1 MAYLLVL
8 KGPNAKQSYPLEKER
23 VLLGRNSSCD
33 IVFPANDFAISRE
46 HACILRVQDKF
57 FIEDMGSRNGT
68 FVNNAQVQARLELKD
83 SDKIRICDFLY
94 SFHDTKPVAAKPSG
108 ATPAPATLV
117 AEPQSAEEDEEPVN
131 YEASVSTTSSHVLLE
146 AQPAEKVRALVDITN
161 NLSNTLELDS
171 LLPKI
176 VDSLFQLFKQ
186 ADRGFII
193 MREESAEREKAVER
207 LIPIVIKTRSAR
219 NETATSYSRT
229 IVKECLKTCQA
240 FLIEDAQ
247 QSGGKWNMSQS
258 IADFRIRSV
267 MCAPLWTQDNKAFGV
282 IQLDTQDRAKK
293 FTQEDL
299 SLLMAVA
306 KQASVAME
314 NARMHEELLGSERR
328 KRDLELAHQVQMSF
342 LPKKVPE
349 VAGYEFYAYYE
360 PAQEVGG
367 DYYGYIPIRPGLLAL
382 VLGDVAGK
390 GVPAALLMAKLSSD
404 ARFSL
409 MSESKPGGAIS
420 ILNDLLYANTS
431 QMDRFVTLALALLDS
446 ENHKVTFVNAGHP
459 SPLLLH
465 YANSELERVTNREF
479 IGLPL
484 GIMEGYEYE
493 ARQVQ
498 LEPGDCVIVFSDGV
512 TEAMDKQNNLLND
525 KAFETAVQEGV
536 RGAKPLGER
545 VVKLV
550 KQHAAGRSQSDDITL
565 VSFGR
570 VTA

>member
-1 MAYLLVL
+1 MTYLMVL
-8 KGPNAKQSYPLEKER
+8 KGPNAKQTYQLDKDR
-23 VLLGRNSSCD
+23 VLLGRNSNCD

-46 HACILRVQDKF
+46 HACIVRQQDKF

-68 FVNNAQVQARLELKD
+68 FVNNTQISSRLELKD

-94 SFHDTKPVAAKPSG
+94 SFHDSKASPRN
-108 ATPAPATLV
+108 TPLPPTPL
-117 AEPQSAEEDEEPVN
+117 EPKVEPPDDLEPIMF
-131 YEASVSTTSSHVLLE
+131 EASLSSTNSHILLE
-146 AQPAEKVRALVDITN
+146 AQPAEKIRALIDITN

-193 MREESAEREKAVER
+193 LREEAIERDKPVER
-207 LIPIVIKTRSAR
+207 LIPKVIKTRR
-219 NETATSYSRT
+219 PQNETATSYSRS
-229 IVKECLKTCQA
+229 IVRECLKTVQA
-240 FLIEDAQ
+240 FLSDDAAQ
-247 QSGGKWNMSQS
+247 DQRWNMSQS

-282 IQLDTQDRAKK
+282 IQLDTQDRGKK

-299 SLLMAVA
+299 GLLMAVA

-314 NARMHEELLGSERR
+314 NAHLHAELLGRERLR
-328 KRDLELAHQVQMSF
+328 RDMELAQQVQMSF
-342 LPKKVPE
+342 LPRELPKVK
-349 VAGYEFYAYYE
+349 GYEFYAYYE

-367 DYYGYIPIRPGLLAL
+367 DYYGFIPMVASRLAL
-382 VLGDVAGK
+382 LLGDVAGK

-409 MSESKPGGAIS
+409 MSEPKPGRAIS
-420 ILNDLLYANTS
+420 VLNDLLYQNTS
-431 QMDRFVTLALALLDS
+431 QMDRFVTLAAALLDS
-446 ENHKVTFVNAGHP
+446 ENHTVTFVNAGHP
-459 SPLLLH
+459 SPLLLRH
-465 YANSELERVTNREF
+465 STGVLERCTERDV

-484 GIMEGYEYE
+484 GVMEGFPYECRE
-493 ARQVQ
+493 VK
-498 LEPGDCVIVFSDGV
+498 LEPGDSVLIFSDGV

-550 KQHAAGRSQSDDITL
+550 KQHAAGRGQSDDITL

-570 VTA
+570 LPS

>member
-1 MAYLLVL
+1 MTYLLVL
-8 KGPNAKQSYPLEKER
+8 KGPNAKQTYQLDKDR
-23 VLLGRNSSCD
+23 VLLGRNSNCD

-46 HACILRVQDKF
+46 HACIVRQQDKY

-68 FVNNAQVQARLELKD
+68 FVNNTQIQSRLELKD

-94 SFHDTKPVAAKPSG
+94 SFHDTRAAVRN
-108 ATPAPATLV
+108 TPLPPDSEGKGEPADDLESITF
-117 AEPQSAEEDEEPVN
+117 
-131 YEASVSTTSSHVLLE
+131 EASLSSTNSHVLLE
-146 AQPAEKVRALVDITN
+146 AQPAEKIRALIDITN

-193 MREESAEREKAVER
+193 LREEAVEREKTVER
-207 LIPIVIKTRSAR
+207 LIPKVIKTRR
-219 NETATSYSRT
+219 PQNETATSYSRS
-229 IVKECLKTCQA
+229 IVRECLKTVQA
-240 FLIEDAQ
+240 FLSDDAAQ
-247 QSGGKWNMSQS
+247 DQRWNMSQS

-282 IQLDTQDRAKK
+282 IQLDTQDRGKK

-299 SLLMAVA
+299 GLLMAVA

-314 NARMHEELLGSERR
+314 NAHLHAELLNRERLR
-328 KRDLELAHQVQMSF
+328 RDMELAQQVQMSF
-342 LPKKVPE
+342 LPRELPV
-349 VAGYEFYAYYE
+349 VAGYDFYAYYE

-367 DYYGYIPIRPGLLAL
+367 DYYGFIPMPASRLAL
-382 VLGDVAGK
+382 LLGDVAGK
-390 GVPAALLMAKLSSD
+390 GIPAALLMAKLSSD

-409 MSESKPGGAIS
+409 MSESKPGRAIS
-420 ILNDLLYANTS
+420 VLNDLLYQNTS
-431 QMDRFVTLALALLDS
+431 QMDRFVTLAAALLDTKT
-446 ENHKVTFVNAGHP
+446 HMVTFVNAGHP
-459 SPLLLH
+459 SPLLLRH
-465 YANSELERVTNREF
+465 ATGTLERVTSRDF

-484 GIMEGYEYE
+484 GVMEGFPYEVRE
-493 ARQVQ
+493 VQ
-498 LEPGDCVIVFSDGV
+498 LEPGDSVLIFSDGV

-570 VTA
+570 LPA

>member
-1 MAYLLVL
+1 MTYLLVL
-8 KGPNAKQSYPLEKER
+8 KGPNAKQTYPLDKDR
-23 VLLGRNSSCD
+23 VLLGRNSNCD

-46 HACILRVQDKF
+46 HACILRQQDKF

-68 FVNNAQVQARLELKD
+68 FVNNTQIQSRLELKD

-94 SFHDTKPVAAKPSG
+94 SFHDTKSAVRH
-108 ATPAPATLV
+108 TPIPPL
-117 AEPQSAEEDEEPVN
+117 PEEPKADPDEGESITF
-131 YEASVSTTSSHVLLE
+131 EASLSSTNSHVLLE
-146 AQPAEKVRALVDITN
+146 AQPAEKIRALIDITN

-193 MREESAEREKAVER
+193 LREEAIERDKPVER
-207 LIPIVIKTRSAR
+207 LIPKVIKTRR
-219 NETATSYSRT
+219 PQNETATSYSRS
-229 IVKECLKTCQA
+229 IVRECLKTVQA
-240 FLIEDAQ
+240 FLSDDAAQ
-247 QSGGKWNMSQS
+247 DQRWNMSQS

-282 IQLDTQDRAKK
+282 IQLDTQDRSKK

-299 SLLMAVA
+299 GLLMAVA

-314 NARMHEELLGSERR
+314 NAQLHTELLSRERLR
-328 KRDLELAHQVQMSF
+328 RDMELAQQVQMSF
-342 LPKKVPE
+342 LPRELPVVP
-349 VAGYEFYAYYE
+349 GYEFYAYYE

-367 DYYGYIPIRPGLLAL
+367 DYYGFIPIQASRMALL
-382 VLGDVAGK
+382 LGDVAGK
-390 GVPAALLMAKLSSD
+390 GIPAALLMAKLSSD

-409 MSESKPGGAIS
+409 MSESKPGRAIS
-420 ILNDLLYANTS
+420 VLNDLLYQNTS
-431 QMDRFVTLALALLDS
+431 QMDRFVTLAAALLDMQ
-446 ENHKVTFVNAGHP
+446 EHTVTFVNAGHP
-459 SPLLLH
+459 SPLLLRH
-465 YANSELERVTNREF
+465 ATGELERCTSRDV

-484 GIMEGYEYE
+484 GVMEGFPYECRE
-493 ARQVQ
+493 MK
-498 LEPGDCVIVFSDGV
+498 LEPGDSVLIFSDGV

-525 KAFETAVQEGV
+525 KAFEMAVQEGV

-550 KQHAAGRSQSDDITL
+550 KQHAAGRGQSDDITL

-570 VTA
+570 LPG

>member
-1 MAYLLVL
+1 MTYLLVL
-8 KGPNAKQSYPLEKER
+8 KGPNAKQTYQLDKDR

-46 HACILRVQDKF
+46 HACILRQQDKF

-68 FVNNAQVQARLELKD
+68 FVNNTQIQSRMELKD

-94 SFHDTKPVAAKPSG
+94 SFHDTKSAARPTPPPPVDSKDDDLESI
-108 ATPAPATLV
+108 TF
-117 AEPQSAEEDEEPVN
+117 
-131 YEASVSTTSSHVLLE
+131 EASLSSTNSHVMLE
-146 AQPAEKVRALVDITN
+146 AQPAEKIRALIDITN
-161 NLSNTLELDS
+161 NLSNTLELES

-193 MREESAEREKAVER
+193 LREEAIERDKPVER
-207 LIPIVIKTRSAR
+207 LIPKVIKTRRAQ
-219 NETATSYSRT
+219 NETATSYSRS
-229 IVKECLKTCQA
+229 IVRECLKTVQA
-240 FLIEDAQ
+240 FLSDDAAQ
-247 QSGGKWNMSQS
+247 DQRWNMSQS

-282 IQLDTQDRAKK
+282 IQLDTQDRGKK

-299 SLLMAVA
+299 GLLMAVA

-314 NARMHEELLGSERR
+314 NAQLHAELLSRERLR
-328 KRDLELAHQVQMSF
+328 RDMELAQQVQMSF
-342 LPKKVPE
+342 LPRELPKVP
-349 VAGYEFYAYYE
+349 GYEFYAYYE

-367 DYYGYIPIRPGLLAL
+367 DYYGFIPMQTTRLAL
-382 VLGDVAGK
+382 LLGDVAGK
-390 GVPAALLMAKLSSD
+390 GIPAALLMAKLSSD

-409 MSESKPGGAIS
+409 MSEAKPGRAIS
-420 ILNDLLYANTS
+420 VLNDLLYQNTS
-431 QMDRFVTLALALLDS
+431 QMDRFVTLAAALLDTQD
-446 ENHKVTFVNAGHP
+446 HTVTFVNAGHP
-459 SPLLLH
+459 SPLLLRH
-465 YANSELERVTNREF
+465 ATGELERVTSREF

-484 GIMEGYEYE
+484 GVMEGFPYEVRE
-493 ARQVQ
+493 VK
-498 LEPGDCVIVFSDGV
+498 LEPGDSVLIFSDGV

-525 KAFETAVQEGV
+525 KAFEMAVQEGV

-550 KQHAAGRSQSDDITL
+550 KQHAAGRGQSDDITL

-570 VTA
+570 VPG

>member
-1 MAYLLVL
+1 MTYLLVL
-8 KGPNAKQSYPLEKER
+8 KGPNAKQTYPLDKDR
-23 VLLGRNSSCD
+23 VLLGRNSNCD

-46 HACILRVQDKF
+46 HACILRQQDKF

-68 FVNNAQVQARLELKD
+68 FVNNTQIQARLELKD

-94 SFHDTKPVAAKPSG
+94 SFHDTKSAVRH
-108 ATPAPATLV
+108 TPIPPL
-117 AEPQSAEEDEEPVN
+117 PEEPKADPDEGESITF
-131 YEASVSTTSSHVLLE
+131 EASLSSTNSHVLLE
-146 AQPAEKVRALVDITN
+146 AQPAEKIRALIDITN

-193 MREESAEREKAVER
+193 LREEAIERDKPVER
-207 LIPIVIKTRSAR
+207 LIPKVIKTRR
-219 NETATSYSRT
+219 PQNETATSYSRS
-229 IVKECLKTCQA
+229 IVRECLKTVQA
-240 FLIEDAQ
+240 FLSDDAAQ
-247 QSGGKWNMSQS
+247 DQRWNMSQS

-282 IQLDTQDRAKK
+282 IQLDTQDRSKK

-299 SLLMAVA
+299 GLLMAVA

-314 NARMHEELLGSERR
+314 NAQLHTELLSRERLR
-328 KRDLELAHQVQMSF
+328 RDMELAQQVQMSF
-342 LPKKVPE
+342 LPRELPVVP
-349 VAGYEFYAYYE
+349 GYEFYAYYE

-367 DYYGYIPIRPGLLAL
+367 DYYGFIPIQASRMALL
-382 VLGDVAGK
+382 LGDVAGK
-390 GVPAALLMAKLSSD
+390 GIPAALLMAKLSSD

-409 MSESKPGGAIS
+409 MSESKPGRAIS
-420 ILNDLLYANTS
+420 VLNDLLYQNTS
-431 QMDRFVTLALALLDS
+431 QMDRFVTLAAALLDMQ
-446 ENHKVTFVNAGHP
+446 EHTVTFVNAGHP
-459 SPLLLH
+459 SPLLLRH
-465 YANSELERVTNREF
+465 ATGELERCTSRDF

-484 GIMEGYEYE
+484 GVMEGFPYECRE
-493 ARQVQ
+493 MK
-498 LEPGDCVIVFSDGV
+498 LEPGDSVLIFSDGV

-525 KAFETAVQEGV
+525 KAFEMAVQEGV

-550 KQHAAGRSQSDDITL
+550 KQHAAGRGQSDDITL

-570 VTA
+570 LPPG

>member
-1 MAYLLVL
+1 MTYLLVL
-8 KGPNAKQSYPLEKER
+8 KGPNAKQTYQLDKDR
-23 VLLGRNSSCD
+23 VLLGRNSNCD

-46 HACILRVQDKF
+46 HACILRQQDKF

-68 FVNNAQVQARLELKD
+68 FVNNTQIQSRLELKD

-94 SFHDTKPVAAKPSG
+94 SFHNTTSPIRNTP
-108 ATPAPATLV
+108 ATPPPGAV
-117 AEPQSAEEDEEPVN
+117 NAEPPEDLESITF
-131 YEASVSTTSSHVLLE
+131 EASLSSTNSHVLLE
-146 AQPAEKVRALVDITN
+146 AQPAEKIRALIDITN

-193 MREESAEREKAVER
+193 LREEGMERDKPVER
-207 LIPIVIKTRSAR
+207 LIPKVIKTRR
-219 NETATSYSRT
+219 PQNETATSYSRS
-229 IVKECLKTCQA
+229 IVRECLKTVQA
-240 FLIEDAQ
+240 FLSDDAAQ
-247 QSGGKWNMSQS
+247 DQRWNMSQS

-282 IQLDTQDRAKK
+282 IQLDTQDRGKK

-299 SLLMAVA
+299 GLLMAVA

-314 NARMHEELLGSERR
+314 NAHLHAELLGRERLR
-328 KRDLELAHQVQMSF
+328 RDMELAQQVQMSF
-342 LPKKVPE
+342 LPRELPV

-367 DYYGYIPIRPGLLAL
+367 DYYGFIPIQTSRMALL
-382 VLGDVAGK
+382 LGDVAGK

-409 MSESKPGGAIS
+409 MSESKPGRAIS
-420 ILNDLLYANTS
+420 VLNDLLYQNTS
-431 QMDRFVTLALALLDS
+431 QMDRFVTLAAAVLDAQ
-446 ENHKVTFVNAGHP
+446 EHTVTFVNAGHP
-459 SPLLLH
+459 SPLLLRH
-465 YANSELERVTNREF
+465 ASGELERCTSRDF

-484 GIMEGYEYE
+484 GVMEGFPYECRE
-493 ARQVQ
+493 LK
-498 LEPGDCVIVFSDGV
+498 LEPGDSVLIFSDGV

-525 KAFETAVQEGV
+525 KAFEMAVQEGV

-550 KQHAAGRSQSDDITL
+550 KQHAAGRGQSDDITL

-570 VTA
+570 LPS